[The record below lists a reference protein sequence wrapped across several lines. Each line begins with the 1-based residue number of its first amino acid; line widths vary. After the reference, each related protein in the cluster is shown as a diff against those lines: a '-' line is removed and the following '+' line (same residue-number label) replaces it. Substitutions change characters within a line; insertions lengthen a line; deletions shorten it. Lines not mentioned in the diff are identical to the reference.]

1 MTCKAGAS
9 RSCQHVPNFLSKS
22 VESMQM
28 IDQADVAREQA
39 DAFRVTFRNVRDQV
53 RQMMV
58 GQTEAID
65 GVLTALM
72 AGGHVLLEGVP
83 GLGKTMLINSLSR
96 AVDLPFSRIQF
107 TPDMMPAAIIGTSM
121 LTENS
126 NGGHELTFQ
135 EGPIV
140 ANLVL
145 ADEINR
151 ATPKTQSAL
160 LEVMQER
167 QVTVG
172 RRTIKMPE
180 PFCVM
185 ATQNP
190 IDQEGTYPLPEAQLD
205 RFLFKLI
212 VGYPTEEEYHSIIDR
227 TTGGGEVA
235 IAAVTNAETLC
246 HLRDVARQVPVPQAA
261 QTYAIRLVMATQ
273 PGSAYAPASVNAGV
287 ALGASPRGVQGLI
300 LAAKVQCL
308 LDNRFAVSCDDI
320 AAIARPVLRHRVMV
334 NYQAL
339 ARGEGVEHFI
349 DDILSQVKRPSDPR

>member
-1 MTCKAGAS
+1 
-9 RSCQHVPNFLSKS
+9 
-22 VESMQM
+22 MQM
-28 IDQADVAREQA
+28 IDQAQVAREQA
-39 DAFRVTFRNVRDQV
+39 AEFRTVFRAIRDQV
-53 RQMMV
+53 RRMMV
-58 GQTEAID
+58 GQQDVID

-83 GLGKTMLINSLSR
+83 GLGKTMLINSISR

-107 TPDMMPAAIIGTSM
+107 TPDMMPADIIGTTM
-121 LTENS
+121 LTEAEG
-126 NGGHELTFQ
+126 GGHELTFQ
-135 EGPIV
+135 QGPIV

-172 RRTIKMPE
+172 RRTLKMPE

-190 IDQEGTYPLPEAQLD
+190 VDQEGTYPLPEAQLD
-205 RFLFKLI
+205 RFLFKLL
-212 VGYPTEEEYHSIIDR
+212 VGYPTEAEYHAIIDR
-227 TTGGGEVA
+227 TTGGEAVA
-235 IAAVTNAETLC
+235 IDPVTDAATLC
-246 HLRDVARQVPVPQAA
+246 RLREVVRQVPVPEVAKG
-261 QTYAIRLVMATQ
+261 YAIRLVMATQ
-273 PGSAYAPASVNAGV
+273 PGSAYAPESVQRGV

-308 LDNRFAVSCDDI
+308 LDDRFAVSCDDI
-320 AAIARPVLRHRVMV
+320 AAIARPVLRHRVIV
-334 NYQAL
+334 NYQAM
-339 ARGEGVEHFI
+339 ARGDGIETLI
-349 DDILSQVKRPSDPR
+349 DDILKAVQPA

>member
-1 MTCKAGAS
+1 MTFDTNEQRVRPS
-9 RSCQHVPNFLSKS
+9 
-22 VESMQM
+22 
-28 IDQADVAREQA
+28 DQAEEAREQA
-39 DAFRVTFRNVRDQV
+39 DDFRTTYRAIRDQV
-53 RQMMV
+53 GRMMV
-58 GQTEAID
+58 GQDEVIE

-83 GLGKTMLINSLSR
+83 GLGKTMLVNSISR

-107 TPDMMPAAIIGTSM
+107 TPDMMPADIIGTTM
-121 LTENS
+121 LSEAAG
-126 NGGHELTFQ
+126 GGHELTFEQ
-135 EGPIV
+135 GPIV

-172 RRTIKMPE
+172 RRTIRMPE

-205 RFLFKLI
+205 RFLFKLL
-212 VGYPTEEEYHSIIDR
+212 VGYPTEREYHEILDR
-227 TTGGGEVA
+227 TTSGAQVT
-235 IAAVTNAETLC
+235 IDAVSDAETLC
-246 HLRDVARQVPVPQAA
+246 RLRDIVRQVPVPEVAKS
-261 QTYAIRLVMATQ
+261 YAIQLVMATQ
-273 PGSAYAPASVNAGV
+273 PDSDYSPEEVDRGV
-287 ALGASPRGVQGLI
+287 SLGASPRGIQALI
-300 LAAKVQCL
+300 LAAKVKSL
-308 LDNRFAVSCDDI
+308 LDRRFAVSRDDI
-320 AAIARPVLRHRVMV
+320 SAVARPALRHRIIV

-339 ARGEGVEHFI
+339 ARGEGVEQMI
-349 DDILSQVKRPSDPR
+349 DAILRKLG